1 VVFDGRWAS
10 VTALGAPDGEL
21 YRVVR
26 VGNKP
31 TDSSTLL
38 SREGRFDGDTGEWRS
53 DVARFRAEM
62 DDGSTRHLDA
72 DRLVI
77 DDVVRLERRH
87 GDSWITWVSMD
98 PSEVTSVSR
107 RHTELNGSWSWVRV
121 YPATGTEPRKTVP
134 TWERSW

>member
-1 VVFDGRWAS
+1 M
-10 VTALGAPDGEL
+10 
-21 YRVVR
+21 
-26 VGNKP
+26 
-31 TDSSTLL
+31 
-38 SREGRFDGDTGEWRS
+38 
-53 DVARFRAEM
+53 ARFRAEM

-121 YPATGTEPRKTVP
+121 YPATRTQQQLAEHWHLAFDPKADAAFMVG
-134 TWERSW
+134 